1 MGRKL
6 SKKLVC
12 SSVLISCFIY
22 QKYPLSRPFFSFTNL
37 FYPNLSKTVLA
48 SNDLLD
54 LDMSGQ
60 NTLNN
65 LMAVHT
71 AQQQQQHQTQNIMA
85 QFNQV
90 VSVFVPETK
99 FALARR
105 CEYVG
110 PAAAQPVYDKPN
122 ATDLST

>member
-1 MGRKL
+1 LQQCTYKLLHL
-6 SKKLVC
+6 SKKSFIATLF
-12 SSVLISCFIY
+12 LIY
-22 QKYPLSRPFFSFTNL
+22 QS

>member
-1 MGRKL
+1 
-6 SKKLVC
+6 
-12 SSVLISCFIY
+12 
-22 QKYPLSRPFFSFTNL
+22 
-37 FYPNLSKTVLA
+37 
-48 SNDLLD
+48 
-54 LDMSGQ
+54 MSGQ

-71 AQQQQQHQTQNIMA
+71 AQQQNQTQNIMA

-90 VSVFVPETK
+90 VSVFILETK
-99 FALARR
+99 FAVARR

>member
-1 MGRKL
+1 M
-6 SKKLVC
+6 
-12 SSVLISCFIY
+12 
-22 QKYPLSRPFFSFTNL
+22 T
-37 FYPNLSKTVLA
+37 
-48 SNDLLD
+48 NDLLD

-71 AQQQQQHQTQNIMA
+71 AQQQQQNQNIMA

-90 VSVFVPETK
+90 VSVRVPDSKFVV
-99 FALARR
+99 ARR
-105 CEYVG
+105 CKYVE